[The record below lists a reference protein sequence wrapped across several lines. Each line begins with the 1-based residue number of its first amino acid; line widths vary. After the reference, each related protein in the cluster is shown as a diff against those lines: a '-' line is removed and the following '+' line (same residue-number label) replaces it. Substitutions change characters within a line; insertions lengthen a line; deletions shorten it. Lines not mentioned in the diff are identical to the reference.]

1 MLDFALNQVTMANA
15 PLRDVLQ
22 TAQRLGCV
30 GVELRN
36 DLDRPLFDGLSAM
49 DAGAMVRDHG
59 LRLLGLSQIYPCNR
73 WSETV
78 AEESQSL
85 IESAVEAGAEA
96 ISLIPSNESDQRQNP
111 NQIEHLISGFEAII
125 PMLKQADMQ
134 ALFEPLGFQTASCRL
149 KSEAVD
155 VLRSLHATDCIKI
168 VHDTFHHYLA
178 DEDALF
184 PAETGIVHISGLA
197 DMSIKVPDIADEH
210 RGLVTDTDQLGSLHQ
225 VIALI
230 DAGYTGAFS
239 FECFAPEVHNLAAPE
254 AALRQSM
261 NFIASHAQQRAA

>member
-1 MLDFALNQVTMANA
+1 MLEFALNQVTMANA
-15 PLRDVLQ
+15 PLGDVLK

-36 DLDRPLFDGLSAM
+36 DLKRPLFDGLAAK

-73 WSETV
+73 WSETI
-78 AEESQSL
+78 AKDSQSL
-85 IESAVEAGAEA
+85 IESAVEAEAEA
-96 ISLIPSNESDQRQNP
+96 ISLIPYNDGDRWQDINRVDQ
-111 NQIEHLISGFEAII
+111 LVTGLEAIHA
-125 PMLKQADMQ
+125 MLRQANMK
-134 ALFEPLGFQTASCRL
+134 AFFEPLGFQSSSSRL
-149 KSEAVD
+149 KSEAIEI
-155 VLRSLHATDCIKI
+155 LRSFDATDCIKI

-178 DEDALF
+178 EEDALF

-197 DMSIKVPDIADEH
+197 DVSIQKPDMADAH
-210 RGLVTDTDQLGSLHQ
+210 RGLVTATDQLGSVQ
-225 VIALI
+225 QIIALI

-261 NFIASHAQQRAA
+261 NFIASHTQQRAA